1 MDGTHS
7 GQIWAVDRVCRL
19 MWRDVAA
26 RHMATAVFCNLFF
39 LDPGRLRSRNKAKK
53 LSQDGQNAQL
63 ARHRSNHASKFET
76 NPQNNI
82 GKPPT
87 WAVQIK
93 ENAKFDLILPITK
106 TPKKMCMQARGKRR
120 GFSPGTAACHSQS
133 ARAYTHSRRILSFS
147 TFFSLYSRSINLV

>member
-1 MDGTHS
+1 MDGSH
-7 GQIWAVDRVCRL
+7 GGKIRAVDRVCRL

-39 LDPGRLRSRNKAKK
+39 LDPGRLRSRNQAKK
-53 LSQDGQNAQL
+53 LSHDGQKAQL
-63 ARHRSNHASKFET
+63 AHHMSNYASKFGT

-82 GKPPT
+82 GKTPT